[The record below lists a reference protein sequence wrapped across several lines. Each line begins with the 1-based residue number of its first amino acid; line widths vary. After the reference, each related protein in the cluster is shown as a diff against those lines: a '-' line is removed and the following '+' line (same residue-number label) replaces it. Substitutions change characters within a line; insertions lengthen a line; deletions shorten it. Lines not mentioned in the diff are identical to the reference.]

1 MRKCQKPRGRAA
13 LALVVKVGS
22 VVETEEERG
31 VAHIVE
37 HLAFNATEV
46 SAGVQRLSLEFE
58 YFLSFY
64 CGITYV

>member
-1 MRKCQKPRGRAA
+1 
-13 LALVVKVGS
+13 LVVKVGS